1 VQVDRAWDEL
11 ATAEGIARRA
21 TWDISGKILGDDAA
35 VVPDPGAALT
45 ICADAL
51 VQGIHFDLGYWTPAQ
66 IGAKAVT
73 VNVSDL
79 AAMAAQPLWVLST
92 IAAPKHFDV
101 DRLLEGL
108 EARAASYGA
117 RLIGG
122 DLTRSETVVIS
133 VTAIGTQLLPPLR
146 RSGAL
151 PGDAV
156 FVTGPLGLASAALAR
171 LSAAMPID
179 ERTRLALLDPNA
191 RLDEGFAASRAGAR
205 AAIDISDGFAL
216 DLHRLANASEVGF
229 EITNLPVAEGATTQD
244 ALGGGEDFELLFTAP
259 DPSRVAEEFAKLG
272 IKPPLM
278 IGTVLADREHRTL
291 AGEALDPIGYRH

>member
-1 VQVDRAWDEL
+1 MDRAWDEL

-21 TWDISGKILGDDAA
+21 TWDTTGKILGDDAA
-35 VVPDPGAALT
+35 VVPDPGAPLT

-51 VQGIHFDLGYWTPAQ
+51 VEGIHFDLRYWTPTQ
-66 IGAKAVT
+66 IGSKAVT
-73 VNVSDL
+73 VNISDL

-101 DRLLEGL
+101 DRLLEGI
-108 EARAASYGA
+108 EAGAARYGA

-122 DLTRSETVVIS
+122 DLTRAETVVIS
-133 VTAIGTQLLPPLR
+133 VTAIGSQLLPPLR

-151 PGDAV
+151 PDDTV
-156 FVTGPLGLASAALAR
+156 FVTGPLGLASVALER
-171 LSAAMPID
+171 LSGAMIVD
-179 ERTRLALLDPNA
+179 ERTRLALLDPSA
-191 RLDEGFAASRAGAR
+191 RLNEGFAASRAGAS

-216 DLHRLANASEVGF
+216 DLHRLANASGVGF
-229 EITNLPVAEGATTQD
+229 EISHLPVAEGATRRD
-244 ALGGGEDFELLFTAP
+244 ALGGGEDYELLFTAP

-278 IGTVLADREHRTL
+278 VGTVLADPEQRTL
-291 AGEALDPIGYRH
+291 EGEPLDPIGYRH

>member
-1 VQVDRAWDEL
+1 MDREWNEL
-11 ATAEGIARRA
+11 AIAEGIARRA
-21 TWDISGKILGDDAA
+21 TWDHTGQIIGDDAA
-35 VVPDPGAALT
+35 IVPSPNAPLT

-51 VQGIHFDLGYWTPAQ
+51 VEGVHFDLGYWTPSQ
-66 IGAKAVT
+66 VGAKAVT

-101 DRLLEGL
+101 DQLLEGL

-122 DLTRSETVVIS
+122 DLTRSEIVTVS
-133 VTAIGTQLLPPLR
+133 VTAIGSQQLPPLR

-151 PGDAV
+151 PGDTI
-156 FVTGPLGLASAALAR
+156 FVTGPLGLASLALGR
-171 LSAAMPID
+171 LSNAMEVD
-179 ERTRLALLDPNA
+179 ECARIALLDPSA
-191 RLDEGFAASRAGAR
+191 RLAEGFAASRAGAS

-216 DLHRLANASEVGF
+216 DLHRIANASKVGF
-229 EITNLPVAEGATTQD
+229 EISYLPVADGASSLD

-259 DPSRVAEEFAKLG
+259 DPSLVLAEFSEQA
-272 IKPPLM
+272 IRPPLV
-278 IGTVLADREHRTL
+278 IGTVLADPAHRTL
-291 AGEALDPIGYRH
+291 AGKKLDPIGYRH